1 MKKVF
6 LGASKHIKC
15 DHDKCT
21 QGQPQF
27 FVENSKY
34 VQINKECF
42 LETNPLPRLTYH
54 IPG

>member
-21 QGQPQF
+21 QGQPH
-27 FVENSKY
+27 
-34 VQINKECF
+34 F
-42 LETNPLPRLTYH
+42 LWKIVNMYT
-54 IPG
+54 